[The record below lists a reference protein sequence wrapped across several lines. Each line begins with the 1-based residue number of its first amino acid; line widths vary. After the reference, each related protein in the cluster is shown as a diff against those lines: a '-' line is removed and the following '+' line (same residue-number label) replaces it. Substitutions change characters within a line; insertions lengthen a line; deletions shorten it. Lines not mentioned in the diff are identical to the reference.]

1 MKRRSFWRFPPGRER
16 QDISPTITIDRIV
29 IKNSLAKPL
38 MNEDYTSKLQALM
51 HKVGIKS
58 FRKLSELT
66 GTSDRTIRKLRSG
79 EFNPLRW
86 QTLVKIS
93 SILQISVTELLDTFG
108 AQSSSNDQQQLELLQ
123 QEYQHLQQQLQ
134 QQGATLQTEFQY
146 QSLQTLESLLTYLPA
161 AKYAATNQPD
171 FPASKI
177 FPLLQSINQLLAQW
191 HVTVIGEIGTQIAYD
206 PHCHQLIEG
215 TANPGEPVTVRYCGY
230 RQCDKLIFRSKVSK

>member
-1 MKRRSFWRFPPGRER
+1 M
-16 QDISPTITIDRIV
+16 D
-29 IKNSLAKPL
+29 
-38 MNEDYTSKLQALM
+38 EDYTSKLQALM

-79 EFNPLRW
+79 ELHTLRW

-93 SILQISVTELLDTFG
+93 STLQIPVTELLDTFG
-108 AQSSSNDQQQLELLQ
+108 AQSSSNTQQLELLQ

-134 QQGATLQTEFQY
+134 QQRETLQTEFQY

-161 AKYAATNQPD
+161 AKYAATNNSS

-177 FPLLQSINQLLAQW
+177 FPLLQSIDRLLTQW
-191 HVTVIGEIGTQIAYD
+191 NVTVIGEIGTQITYD
-206 PHCHQLIEG
+206 PHYYQLIEG
-215 TANPGEPVTVRYCGY
+215 TAQPGELVTVRYCGY
-230 RQCDKLIFRSKVSK
+230 RQGDKLIFRSKVSK

>member
-1 MKRRSFWRFPPGRER
+1 M
-16 QDISPTITIDRIV
+16 T
-29 IKNSLAKPL
+29 
-38 MNEDYTSKLQALM
+38 EDYTLKLQALM

-79 EFNPLRW
+79 ELNPLRW

-93 SILQISVTELLDTFG
+93 STLQITVTELLDIFG
-108 AQSSSNDQQQLELLQ
+108 AQSNSNTQQLELLH
-123 QEYQHLQQQLQ
+123 QEYRQLQQQLQ
-134 QQGATLQTEFQY
+134 QQRETLQTEFQY

-177 FPLLQSINQLLAQW
+177 FPLLQSIDRLLTQW
-191 HVTVIGEIGTQIAYD
+191 NVTVIGEIGTQIAHD
-206 PHCHQLIEG
+206 PHYHQLIEG
-215 TANPGEPVTVRYCGY
+215 TANPGELVTVRYMGY
-230 RQCDKLIFRSKVSK
+230 RQGEKLIFRAKVSN

>member
-1 MKRRSFWRFPPGRER
+1 M
-16 QDISPTITIDRIV
+16 T
-29 IKNSLAKPL
+29 
-38 MNEDYTSKLQALM
+38 EDYTLKLQALM

-79 EFNPLRW
+79 ELNPLRW

-93 SILQISVTELLDTFG
+93 STLQITVTELLDIFG
-108 AQSSSNDQQQLELLQ
+108 AQSNSNTQQLELLN
-123 QEYQHLQQQLQ
+123 QEYQQLQQQLQ
-134 QQGATLQTEFQY
+134 QQRETLQTEFQY

-177 FPLLQSINQLLAQW
+177 FPLLQSIDRLLSQW
-191 HVTVIGEIGTQIAYD
+191 DVTVIGEIGTQIAHD
-206 PHCHQLIEG
+206 PHYHQLIEG
-215 TANPGEPVTVRYCGY
+215 TANPGELVTVRYMGY
-230 RQCDKLIFRSKVSK
+230 RQGEKLIFRAKVSN

>member
-1 MKRRSFWRFPPGRER
+1 M
-16 QDISPTITIDRIV
+16 T
-29 IKNSLAKPL
+29 
-38 MNEDYTSKLQALM
+38 EDYTLKLQALM

-79 EFNPLRW
+79 EFNLLRW

-93 SILQISVTELLDTFG
+93 STLQITITELLDIFG
-108 AQSSSNDQQQLELLQ
+108 AQSNSNTQQLELLN
-123 QEYQHLQQQLQ
+123 QEYRQLQQQLQ
-134 QQGATLQTEFQY
+134 QQRETLQTEFQY

-177 FPLLQSINQLLAQW
+177 FPLLQSIDRLLTQW
-191 HVTVIGEIGTQIAYD
+191 NVTVIGEIGTQIAHD
-206 PHCHQLIEG
+206 PHYHQLIEG
-215 TANPGEPVTVRYCGY
+215 TANPGELVTVRYTGY
-230 RQCDKLIFRSKVSK
+230 RQGEKLIFRAKVSN

>member
-1 MKRRSFWRFPPGRER
+1 M
-16 QDISPTITIDRIV
+16 D
-29 IKNSLAKPL
+29 
-38 MNEDYTSKLQALM
+38 EDYTSKLQVLM

-79 EFNPLRW
+79 ELHTLRW

-93 SILQISVTELLDTFG
+93 STLQIPVTELLDTFG
-108 AQSSSNDQQQLELLQ
+108 AQSSSNTQQLELLQ

-161 AKYAATNQPD
+161 AKYAATKQPD

-177 FPLLQSINQLLAQW
+177 FPLLQSIDRLLAQW
-191 HVTVIGEIGTQIAYD
+191 DVTVIGEIGTQITYD
-206 PHCHQLIEG
+206 PHYYQLIEG
-215 TANPGEPVTVRYCGY
+215 TAQPGELVTVRYCGY
-230 RQCDKLIFRSKVSK
+230 RQGDKLIFRSKVSN